1 MEGLMHPIQLFDLVT
16 ILLLVLFF
24 MSISFKLLVLKMPVI
39 VSGFM
44 YGGFFAILLLN
55 SFVRDIAKIHS
66 HPYSLISGILYLASS
81 VTFIIYYGFFCKLY
95 LPIGIRSDDLRE
107 RLLSALDADQIKRE
121 EKLNKVLLPEINN
134 ELIISRRWIGFATIR
149 LKSKKGNLVFSKII
163 KTFALSFENN
173 PIKLE
178 KGVAIFYAILGIVY
192 SAILWQLLCLF
203 LNK

>member
-1 MEGLMHPIQLFDLVT
+1 MYPIQLFDLVT
-16 ILLLVLFF
+16 ILLLILFF
-24 MSISFKLLVLKMPVI
+24 MSISFKILVLKMPVI

-66 HPYSLISGILYLASS
+66 HPYSLISGIVYLASS

-95 LPIGIRSDDLRE
+95 LLIGIRSDDLRE
-107 RLLSALDADQIKRE
+107 RLLSALDEDQIKRE

-134 ELIISRRWIGFATIR
+134 ELIISRRWIGSATIR
-149 LKSKKGNLVFSKII
+149 LKCKKGNLLFSKII

-173 PIKLE
+173 PVKLV
-178 KGVAIFYAILGIVY
+178 KGVAIFYAVLGIFFLV
-192 SAILWQLLCLF
+192 AVLLTSTLF
-203 LNK
+203 FLK